1 MLETELRELFNRQAS
16 GDQPPSQISITAVS
30 RSARSR
36 LRLHR
41 AGAVVTPLLA
51 AGAVAAIVLLTVIPA
66 GQRGTR
72 PHAALHP
79 APVPAAPTYF
89 DPLRPYL
96 SFGWLPAGSTVIS
109 GKTGRTAQYLGAGR
123 PGLMEW
129 TLTAYAAGQCA
140 LTRSQMTCAGLS
152 SAFDP
157 QLTSRAPDID
167 GRTAYWGPS
176 VLVFQYARGGWAKL
190 TFRNRADALRI
201 AGHVSFGAATA
212 PLRFPA
218 QLTGMPAG
226 WQVRYAMFGPGTQ
239 ATIFGFAKGAAGL
252 DIPGTEPAD
261 NFPDFISINPAA
273 PNSSCY
279 SSPGQSKQQMI
290 AGYPVTVTRVAA
302 GRQAAVQGL
311 CAARADGLS
320 VSIGVTGNHPVAD
333 VTGIFAHLR
342 LLGPD
347 PANWT
352 TKPIG

>member
-16 GDQPPSQISITAVS
+16 SDQPPSQISITAVS
-30 RSARSR
+30 HSARSR

-51 AGAVAAIVLLTVIPA
+51 AGAVAAIVLLTVVSA
-66 GQRGTR
+66 GQRDTR
-72 PHAALHP
+72 PHTAVRP
-79 APVPAAPTYF
+79 APLPAAPASF

-96 SFGWLPAGSTVIS
+96 SFGWLPAGSAVIS
-109 GKTGRTAQYLGAGR
+109 GKTGRTAQYLDAGR

-129 TLTAYAAGQCA
+129 TLAAYAAGQCR
-140 LTRSQMTCAGLS
+140 LTRSQMTCTGLS
-152 SAFDP
+152 SAFDA
-157 QLTSRAPDID
+157 QLTRRAPDID
-167 GRTAYWGPS
+167 GRTAYWGPG

-190 TFRNRADALRI
+190 TFRNRAGALRV
-201 AGHVSFGAATA
+201 AEHVSFGAATA

-239 ATIFGFAKGAAGL
+239 AKIFGFDKGAAGPG
-252 DIPGTEPAD
+252 IPSTEPAN
-261 NFPDFISINPAA
+261 NFPDFISINPTA

-279 SSPGQSKQQMI
+279 SSSGQSRQQMI
-290 AGYPVTVTRVAA
+290 AGYPVTITRVPA
-302 GRQAAVQGL
+302 GSQPAVQQL

-320 VSIGVTGNHPVAD
+320 VSITVTGNHPVAD